1 MAFGRTFWSR
11 GLERAIPTSLL
22 LLLTGCATM
31 SHDVSGRPDSP
42 EALEQKV
49 SAALLA
55 GQPAVARQALA
66 EALRTQPQNGYLHLL
81 NGLSYQVED
90 HSLQSSAL
98 AKVGYDAAEKF
109 AAGHFWAHYLAGA
122 LSLDLQEYPEAAEHF
137 AKAIFSDPDRPQAFA
152 GLAIS
157 GYFAGDLDVAHV
169 AAQRAMA
176 LAPMDPVVL
185 RTAAYVAAAR
195 GERGSLDAV
204 LTRAEA
210 IPVAARDLDLQKAR
224 LTQLLRTASLVPG
237 RAGSG
242 EPQAKKPAPP
252 TPVAQPTTGAPEKPM
267 TGPQETE
274 PAKPGSTNQVM
285 VEVTLLLNQA
295 STTQNTG
302 INLLDGLTVQFGL
315 DVLSERRNFTGIPT
329 SFSRVITS
337 AIRIPQITYSL
348 NLFNKKGDSYRV
360 IARPS
365 LVASLGEQSE
375 FFIGRTVSVGV
386 SGINIGIVQPI
397 DIGTSVK
404 VTPSEITPEHSKF
417 KIEVVRSFVAQDS
430 GGTFA
435 QSLTTFKQTVQGTVD
450 VEFGK
455 TVILSGLYEAV
466 DLGASSK
473 TPVLGDAPIASLL
486 FNART
491 RTERRDV
498 ALVLVTPRLVG
509 SIETDTRQFRGETLN
524 KLLSFWT
531 DVIDPAANMDAIIG
545 AMRTAH
551 AALVLHQPR
560 AVDLRL
566 PPVTDPGTLRSVVQ
580 ETVAQLPR

>member
-1 MAFGRTFWSR
+1 M
-11 GLERAIPTSLL
+11 
-22 LLLTGCATM
+22 
-31 SHDVSGRPDSP
+31 
-42 EALEQKV
+42 LEQKV

-55 GQPAVARQALA
+55 GQPEAARQALA
-66 EALRTQPQNGYLHLL
+66 EELRTQPQNGYLHLL

-122 LSLDLQEYPEAAEHF
+122 LSLDLQEYTEAAEHF
-137 AKAIFSDPDRPQAFA
+137 AKAILADPDRPRAFT

-157 GYFAGDLDVAHV
+157 AYFAGDLDVAHV
-169 AAQRAMA
+169 ASERALT
-176 LAPMDPVVL
+176 LAPEDPVAL

-195 GERGSLDAV
+195 GERGGLDAV

-224 LTQLLRTASLVPG
+224 LTQLLRTASMVQ
-237 RAGSG
+237 RQAGSG
-242 EPQAKKPAPP
+242 GQQPAKPSPPAPGAQEKPAQEK
-252 TPVAQPTTGAPEKPM
+252 PVAGAPE
-267 TGPQETE
+267 TET
-274 PAKPGSTNQVM
+274 AKPGVTNQVM
-285 VEVTLLLNQA
+285 VEVTLLLNQN

-315 DVLSERRNFTGIPT
+315 DVLNERRNFTGTPT
-329 SFSRVITS
+329 SFSRVITA
-337 AIRIPQITYSL
+337 AIRIPQITYSM

-365 LVASLGEQSE
+365 LVASLGELSE

-386 SGINIGIVQPI
+386 SGINLGFVQPI

-404 VTPSEITPEHSKF
+404 VTPSEITPEHARF

-435 QSLTTFKQTVQGTVD
+435 QSLTTFKQTVQGTVE

-473 TPVLGDAPIASLL
+473 TPVLGDTPIVSTL

-491 RTERRDV
+491 HTERRDV

-509 SIETDTRQFRGETLN
+509 AVETDTREFRGDTLN
-524 KLLSFWT
+524 RLLSLWR
-531 DVIDPAANMDAIIG
+531 DVIDPASSMDEIIG
-545 AMRTAH
+545 AMRAAH
-551 AALVLHQPR
+551 APWKLNQPR
-560 AVDLRL
+560 AADLRL
-566 PPVTDPGTLRSVVQ
+566 PPVTDPGTIRAVVK